1 VSRRERAPVRMCV
14 GCRER
19 KRKEELIRFTQGEEG
34 ILIYNER
41 KPLPGRGFYLCPTL
55 KCFRMAQR
63 KHPWGGIVGSHGS
76 PISVET
82 VLAR

>member
-19 KRKEELIRFTQGEEG
+19 KRKEELIRFTQGEGG

-41 KPLPGRGFYLCPTL
+41 KPLSGRGFYLCPTL